1 MRPESEA
8 IMSAV
13 SILRRRHD
21 LASESAPPVEPVD
34 WVNVA
39 AGTALVAGG
48 LLILGR
54 QRRSGMAVAAA
65 GTALALLD
73 HQDTL
78 RAWWHEL
85 PSFMNQVQHL
95 VGQVQERVSE
105 ISARREAFV
114 EANES
119 PDLLRK
125 ED

>member
-1 MRPESEA
+1 
-8 IMSAV
+8 MSAV
-13 SILRRRHD
+13 SILRRRRD
-21 LASESAPPVEPVD
+21 LALESAPPAEPVD

-54 QRRSGMAVAAA
+54 QRRSGMVVAAA
-65 GTALALLD
+65 GTTLALLD

-85 PSFMNQVQHL
+85 PSLVNQVQHL
-95 VGQVQERVSE
+95 VGQVQEKVSE
-105 ISARREAFV
+105 ISARRQAFQDAVAEAT
-114 EANES
+114 AS

>member
-1 MRPESEA
+1 
-8 IMSAV
+8 MSAV

-21 LASESAPPVEPVD
+21 LALESAPRVEPVD

-54 QRRSGMAVAAA
+54 QRRSGMVVAAA

-73 HQDTL
+73 HQDTV
-78 RAWWHEL
+78 RSWWHQM
-85 PSFMNQVQHL
+85 PSFVNQVQHL
-95 VGQVQERVSE
+95 VGQVQEKVSE
-105 ISARREAFV
+105 ISAGRHAFEEAV
-114 EANES
+114 AEATGS
-119 PDLLRK
+119 PDMLRK